1 MPEFAPQ
8 LVGGEQDLVDKM
20 QATVDNAQEAA
31 QFLQRRTWDPSSVA
45 LVEHRLHAAVQ
56 VRQIS
61 YHTYSSVAFGHF
73 CLGLHLLTQ
82 ETLSLFI
89 CTAHLSQPSRT
100 TAASSSFCKLL
111 TPAPE
116 DKAGVCAEAAA
127 FRSR

>member
-89 CTAHLSQPSRT
+89 CTAHLS
-100 TAASSSFCKLL
+100 
-111 TPAPE
+111 
-116 DKAGVCAEAAA
+116 
-127 FRSR
+127 